1 MPTQR
6 NRYPTYPQPVYN
18 FGLAG
23 SNLTPTPLSD
33 SQFLSTVGFNPVS
46 DYLPKRP
53 APAPAI
59 QVPYSYPQAV
69 NVVAPAPTVSYQV
82 QANDDSLPISMPVP
96 EVGYYTDPQKSFLED
111 MKAAWDEMQSF
122 NKFKT
127 VLGTVDSLTTAWNAH
142 QQSKLARDTLNFNK
156 QSFNTQWNAQRN
168 LTNSQLEDRQQR
180 RVRADPRNMSVA
192 EYMNKYG
199 V

>member
-1 MPTQR
+1 MPTK
-6 NRYPTYPQPVYN
+6 NRYRTSAQPVFN

-23 SNLTPTPLSD
+23 DNLVPTPLSD
-33 SQFLSTVGFNPVS
+33 SQFLGTLGFNSVS
-46 DYLPKRP
+46 DYLPKS
-53 APAPAI
+53 PAPAI

-69 NVVAPAPTVSYQV
+69 NVVAPAPTATYQV
-82 QANDDSLPISMPVP
+82 SPDDGMLPIPMPVP
-96 EVGYYTDPQKSFLED
+96 EVGYYTDPQKSFLGD
-111 MKAAWDEMQSF
+111 MKAAWKDLQSF
-122 NKFKT
+122 DKFKT
-127 VLGTVDSLTTAWNAH
+127 LLGTADSLTTAWNAH

-180 RVRADPRNMSVA
+180 RVQADPRNMSVA

>member
-1 MPTQR
+1 MPTR
-6 NRYPTYPQPVYN
+6 NRYRPSAKPVYN
-18 FGLAG
+18 FSLAG

-46 DYLPKRP
+46 DYLPKSP

-59 QVPYSYPQAV
+59 QVPYSSPQAV

-96 EVGYYTDPQKSFLED
+96 EVDYYTDPQKSFLGD
-111 MKAAWDEMQSF
+111 MKAAWKDMQSF
-122 NKFKT
+122 DKFKT

-180 RVRADPRNMSVA
+180 RVQADPRNMSVA

>member
-6 NRYPTYPQPVYN
+6 NRYPTYPQPVFN

-23 SNLTPTPLSD
+23 SNIVPTPLSD
-33 SQFLSTVGFNPVS
+33 SQFLGTLGFNS
-46 DYLPKRP
+46 GSAYLPKS
-53 APAPAI
+53 PAPAI

-96 EVGYYTDPQKSFLED
+96 EMSYDIAPQKSFFGD
-111 MKAAWDEMQSF
+111 MKTAWDEMQSF
-122 NKFKT
+122 DKFKT
-127 VLGTVDSLTTAWNAH
+127 VLGTVDGLTAAWNAH

-180 RVRADPRNMSVA
+180 RVQADPRNMSVA

>member
-1 MPTQR
+1 MPTNR
-6 NRYPTYPQPVYN
+6 NRYRPSTQPVFN

-23 SNLTPTPLSD
+23 SNMLPTPLSD
-33 SQFLSTVGFNPVS
+33 SQFLGSVGFNPVS
-46 DYLPKRP
+46 DYLPKS
-53 APAPAI
+53 PAPAI
-59 QVPYSYPQAV
+59 QVPYSFPQAV

-96 EVGYYTDPQKSFLED
+96 EMSYDIAPQKSFLGD
-111 MKAAWDEMQSF
+111 MKTAWDDLQPF
-122 NKFKT
+122 DKFKT

-180 RVRADPRNMSVA
+180 RAQADPRNMSVA

>member
-1 MPTQR
+1 MPTKR
-6 NRYPTYPQPVYN
+6 NLYPTSAQPVFN

-23 SNLTPTPLSD
+23 SNIMPTPLSD
-33 SQFLSTVGFNPVS
+33 SQFRGSVGFNPVS
-46 DYLPKRP
+46 DYLPRSP

-59 QVPYSYPQAV
+59 QVPYSFPQAV

-82 QANDDSLPISMPVP
+82 QADDGALPISMPVP
-96 EVGYYTDPQKSFLED
+96 EMGYDTAPQKSFFGD
-111 MKAAWDEMQSF
+111 MKTAWDEMQSF
-122 NKFKT
+122 DKFKT

-156 QSFNTQWNAQRN
+156 QSFNTQWNAQKN

-180 RVRADPRNMSVA
+180 RVQADPRNMSVA

>member
-1 MPTQR
+1 MPTNR
-6 NRYPTYPQPVYN
+6 NRYRPSTQPVFN

-23 SNLTPTPLSD
+23 SNILPTPLSD
-33 SQFLSTVGFNPVS
+33 SQFLGSVGFNSMS
-46 DYLPKRP
+46 DYLPQSTG
-53 APAPAI
+53 PAI
-59 QVPYSYPQAV
+59 QVPYSFPQAV
-69 NVVAPAPTVSYQV
+69 NVVAPAPTATYQV
-82 QANDDSLPISMPVP
+82 SVGDEGLPISMPVP
-96 EVGYYTDPQKSFLED
+96 ELGYYTDPEKTFLGD
-111 MKAAWDEMQSF
+111 MKAAWKDLQSF
-122 NKFKT
+122 DKFKT
-127 VLGTVDSLTTAWNAH
+127 VLGTVEGLTTAWNAH

-180 RVRADPRNMSVA
+180 RVQADPRNMSVA

>member
-1 MPTQR
+1 MPPKR
-6 NRYPTYPQPVYN
+6 NLYPTYRQPVFN

-23 SNLTPTPLSD
+23 SNMVPTPLSD
-33 SQFLSTVGFNPVS
+33 SQFLNSVGFNSMS
-46 DYLPKRP
+46 DYLPKSP
-53 APAPAI
+53 APAL
-59 QVPYSYPQAV
+59 QVPYSFPQAV
-69 NVVAPAPTVSYQV
+69 NVVAPAPTATYQV

-96 EVGYYTDPQKSFLED
+96 EVGYYTDPEKTFLGD
-111 MKAAWDEMQSF
+111 MKAAWKELQPFD
-122 NKFKT
+122 KFKT
-127 VLGTVDSLTTAWNAH
+127 LLGTADSLTTAWNAH

-180 RVRADPRNMSVA
+180 RVQADPRNMSVA

>member
-23 SNLTPTPLSD
+23 NGILPTPLSD
-33 SQFLSTVGFNPVS
+33 SQFLGSVGFNPVS
-46 DYLPKRP
+46 DYLPKSP
-53 APAPAI
+53 APAPAL
-59 QVPYSYPQAV
+59 QVPYSFPQTV

-96 EVGYYTDPQKSFLED
+96 EVDYYTDPQKSFLGD
-111 MKAAWDEMQSF
+111 MKAAWKDLQSF
-122 NKFKT
+122 DKFKT
-127 VLGTVDSLTTAWNAH
+127 ALGTVDSLTTAWNAY

-156 QSFNTQWNAQRN
+156 QSFNI
-168 LTNSQLEDRQQR
+168 L
-180 RVRADPRNMSVA
+180 
-192 EYMNKYG
+192 
-199 V
+199 